1 MGTLVDTNT
10 GEFLETGDAGNLL
23 EYVNALEE
31 MGVVHSLRV
40 YLSDEALCGGR
51 IMVPWYAKGE
61 VGEYLIHALD
71 LIQDGQI
78 NDAISACLS
87 VGMSDEE
94 IDEFLGC

>member
-40 YLSDEALCGGR
+40 YLDDEAF
-51 IMVPWYAKGE
+51 GE
-61 VGEYLIHALD
+61 IA
-71 LIQDGQI
+71 
-78 NDAISACLS
+78 
-87 VGMSDEE
+87 
-94 IDEFLGC
+94 

>member
-40 YLSDEALCGGR
+40 YLEDDAYS
-51 IMVPWYAKGE
+51 E
-61 VGEYLIHALD
+61 VA
-71 LIQDGQI
+71 
-78 NDAISACLS
+78 
-87 VGMSDEE
+87 
-94 IDEFLGC
+94 